1 MTFPVALEEV
11 SGRQSI
17 LSSTNEH
24 MSVAFIYIHTCI
36 VILCKLYHNTQVT
49 FPVALEVVSGRQS
62 ILSST
67 NEHMGVAF
75 IYIPTC
81 IVILCKLPS

>member
-1 MTFPVALEEV
+1 MADRAFYHL
-11 SGRQSI
+11 QM
-17 LSSTNEH
+17 STGVLH
-24 MSVAFIYIHTCI
+24 LYTYVH
-36 VILCKLYHNTQVT
+36 VKLYSVNFHHNTQVT

-67 NEHMGVAF
+67 NEHMSVAF

>member
-1 MTFPVALEEV
+1 MALEVV

-24 MSVAFIYIHTCI
+24 MSVAFIYVHTCI
-36 VILCKLYHNTQVT
+36 VIFCKLYHNTQVT
-49 FPVALEVVSGRQS
+49 FLVALEVVSGRQN

-67 NEHMGVAF
+67 NEHECC
-75 IYIPTC
+75 IYIRTYMYSYT
-81 IVILCKLPS
+81 L